1 MRLSKKI
8 VYSVTATTV
17 NILSGFLRNKIF
29 AIYLSVSLFGILSL
43 AQQGLSILFT
53 LFAFGIP
60 VGISAYA
67 AKLSSISLPE
77 RKLAVSKIIGMVF
90 TLSLVVL
97 LLLVLAFL
105 FIPDAIS
112 FTVSGNYDF
121 VLPVFIILFAC
132 PFMIIQN
139 SLVSTMEGLGL
150 VKELTSFKI
159 VPAVLI
165 LPLILFFAQR
175 YHFTG
180 AAVGVFIAEFSFA
193 VFAFIALRKNFSVSK
208 EMLSFFGVAKEV
220 MSFAVASVL
229 VGGVWMIA
237 DFVLKRYLL
246 ATFGQIDNGIVQSV
260 AKIVDLYPMV
270 VLSWL
275 NLHLFPVL
283 GASRDDKKAVVGH
296 LERTVL
302 ISVSLIIPVIFFLFL
317 FREQILSLLYQKDFT
332 IAEDYFATMLVAG
345 IPKVTSWVVGTALLP
360 LGLRKEWLISSQLY
374 IAAYVGLAVIGL
386 HAGFGIYVIPFA
398 TILALTFQL
407 FVTLYLLM
415 KRGFQFT
422 RNFVIQIILYGFI
435 TVFLFFGKLSF
446 VFLFLAVLVF
456 ILIIIRYK
464 LIQDFYLLI
473 HNAIQKATA

>member
-8 VYSVTATTV
+8 VYSVAATTV
-17 NILSGFLRNKIF
+17 NVLSGFLRNKIF

-60 VGISAYA
+60 VGISSYL
-67 AKLSSISLPE
+67 AKLSAVPQGVK
-77 RKLAVSKIIGMVF
+77 KLAVSKIIGMVF

-97 LLLVLAFL
+97 LLLVLAFV
-105 FIPDAIS
+105 FIPDVVS
-112 FTVSGNYDF
+112 FTISGSNDF
-121 VLPVFIILFAC
+121 ILPVFIILLAC

-139 SLVSTMEGLGL
+139 SLVSAMEGLGL

-159 VPAVLI
+159 VPAI
-165 LPLILFFAQR
+165 LFLPIILFFVQK

-180 AAVGVFIAEFSFA
+180 AAVGVFVTEFSFA
-193 VFAFIALRKNFSVSK
+193 VFAFVALRKNFSISK
-208 EMLSFFGVAKEV
+208 EMLSFFEVAKEV
-220 MSFAVASVL
+220 MSFAAASVL

-246 ATFGQIDNGIVQSV
+246 ATFGQIENGIVQSV
-260 AKIVDLYPMV
+260 AKIVDLYPIV

-302 ISVSLIIPVIFFLFL
+302 ISVSLIIPVVFFLFL

-332 IAEDYFATMLVAG
+332 IAQDYFATMLLAG
-345 IPKVTSWVVGTALLP
+345 ILKVASWVVGTALLP
-360 LGLRKEWLISSQLY
+360 LGLRKEWFISSQLY
-374 IAAYVGLAVIGL
+374 IIAYVCLAIIGL

-398 TILALTFQL
+398 TILGLSIQF
-407 FVTLYLLM
+407 FVTVYLFT
-415 KRGFQFT
+415 KRGFKFSH
-422 RNFVIQIILYGFI
+422 NFVIQIILYGFI
-435 TVFLFFGKLSF
+435 TLFLFFGKLSF
-446 VFLFLAVLVF
+446 MFLFMAMIVFL
-456 ILIIIRYK
+456 LIIIRYK
-464 LIQDFYLLI
+464 LIHDVYILI
-473 HNAIQKATA
+473 QNAIQKATA